1 MRTQGYLAFAA
12 GILLTVISCMQVRD
26 AQQAGIRATFA
37 RDTEKIASDAN
48 VRLQIYV
55 DMLLSVKGTF
65 AVNENISR
73 RQFALFVRELKL
85 SQRYP
90 GFLAIQFVRVV
101 PADGLAR
108 FTAAVRADTSLDPAG
123 NPLFEVHPKVP
134 RGEHYIIEYSEPL
147 AGNEIAFGLDLA
159 GLAPHKA
166 ALELGRDTG
175 KVVSTERIT
184 LVQDQAGQPGFVAR
198 SPIYR
203 QGMPLDTVEQ
213 RRTALTGWVAIVFKV
228 NTLMREVI
236 DDSLMTQ
243 LAVQIHD
250 AGNVSDG
257 ASMPPGPGNIMFA
270 RSDAGSNKIAALS
283 TEKRLRV
290 AQRQWVARFDA
301 LPGPRYSANPSMVVW
316 VAACGVLISALF
328 AALLIANERNRR
340 LAAQVNGTPGK

>member
-12 GILLTVISCMQVRD
+12 GICLTVWSCMQVLD
-26 AQQAGIRATFA
+26 AQRAAIRATFA

-48 VRLQIYV
+48 VRLQIYF

-65 AVNENISR
+65 AVNENMSR
-73 RQFALFVRELKL
+73 RQFVLFVRELNL

-90 GFLAIQFVRVV
+90 GFQAIQFVRVV
-101 PADGLAR
+101 PSGALEQ

-123 NPLFEVHPKVP
+123 YPLFEVHPRVS
-134 RGEHYIIEYSEPL
+134 RGEHYVIEYSEPM

-184 LVQDQAGQPGFVAR
+184 LVQDKTGEPGFVAR
-198 SPIYR
+198 SPVYR
-203 QGMPLDTVEQ
+203 QGMPLTTVAQ
-213 RRTALTGWVAIVFKV
+213 RRAALAGWVAIVFKV
-228 NTLMREVI
+228 NHLMREVI
-236 DDSLMTQ
+236 DESLMEQ
-243 LAVQIHD
+243 LAVHIHD

-257 ASMPPGPGNIMFA
+257 ASMPAGMGNTMFE
-270 RSDAGSNKIAALS
+270 RSGSGLTTVTGLS
-283 TEKRLRV
+283 SQKRLRV

-301 LPGPRYSANPSMVVW
+301 LSGPRYSSDPSVVTW
-316 VAACGVLISALF
+316 IAACGVLISALI
-328 AALLIANERNRR
+328 AALMIANERARR
-340 LAAQVNGTPGK
+340 LAVQVRGPLKR